1 MFKVN
6 SERTITHIAL
16 WLVLYLFWIF
26 IYQNHAFSFGRTMT
40 VEFCYLFFISV
51 NFYFNSYFT
60 VPKYLNRR
68 KYFSFIG
75 LFVTGILVAALLRVP
90 LASFLNRNYFLRGL
104 AQPGFQKIFLNSVVN
119 IFVWTVTFVAAK
131 LVIDRVRFRK
141 YIDSIENDKIRNELE
156 FLRAQFNPHF
166 LFNSIHSIYGNID
179 KRNSTAREMLL
190 TFSEML
196 RYQLYECNTNL
207 IRIEKEINYLR
218 NYVALQETRKPENL
232 AIHLEICDDVRGV
245 SVAPLLFTAFIEN
258 AFKYVSHHDDK
269 LNEVR
274 ISLSKK
280 SDQVIFMTF
289 NTKENVTSA
298 SNANHNGIGIANVK
312 RRLELL
318 YPQKHELTIKSSD
331 SYYEAKLSLQV

>member
-1 MFKVN
+1 
-6 SERTITHIAL
+6 
-16 WLVLYLFWIF
+16 
-26 IYQNHAFSFGRTMT
+26 
-40 VEFCYLFFISV
+40 
-51 NFYFNSYFT
+51 
-60 VPKYLNRR
+60 
-68 KYFSFIG
+68 
-75 LFVTGILVAALLRVP
+75 LLRVP

-104 AQPGFQKIFLNSVVN
+104 AQPGFQKIFFDSLVN
-119 IFVWTVTFVAAK
+119 IFIWTVTFVAAK
-131 LVIDRVRFRK
+131 LVIDRARFKK
-141 YIDSIENDKIRNELE
+141 YVDTIENEKIRNELE

-207 IRIEKEINYLR
+207 IRIEKEINYLK

-232 AIHLEICDDVRGV
+232 VIHLEICDDVKGV
-245 SVAPLLFTAFIEN
+245 SIAPLLFTAFVEN

-269 LNEVR
+269 LNEVK

-280 SDQVIFMTF
+280 SDQVIFRTF
-289 NTKENVTSA
+289 NTKENLISANTS
-298 SNANHNGIGIANVK
+298 SGIGIANVR

-318 YPQKHELTIKSSD
+318 YPLKHELTIKSSD